1 VEGDI
6 DMSRSLIVGAVQG
19 LCLPFRGFSRSGAT
33 ISTGLLLGV
42 QRRLIEEFSFA
53 LAVVLTP
60 FADGYEL
67 YRLLKTSKASGTKL
81 DVVHLLTPGLVGMVF
96 AFIAGYLALKLL
108 SSLLEAGKWKFFG
121 IYCFVAALAVFGL
134 AFAGW

>member
-1 VEGDI
+1 MDLTK
-6 DMSRSLIVGAVQG
+6 SLIIGAVQG

-42 QRRLIEEFSFA
+42 ERRLIEEFSFA

-60 FADGYEL
+60 VVVVMEL
-67 YRLLKTSKASGTKL
+67 HRLLKAHPELKSNGQMM
-81 DVVHLLTPGLVGMVF
+81 HLLTPGLAGMVC

-108 SSLLEAGKWKFFG
+108 SRLLESGKWKFFG
-121 IYCFVAALAVFGL
+121 IYCFAAALAVFGL
-134 AFAGW
+134 AYAGF